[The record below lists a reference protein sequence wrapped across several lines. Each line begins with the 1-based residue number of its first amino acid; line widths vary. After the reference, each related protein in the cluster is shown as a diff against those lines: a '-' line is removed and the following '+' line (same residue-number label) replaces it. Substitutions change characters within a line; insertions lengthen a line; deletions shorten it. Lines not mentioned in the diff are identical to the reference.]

1 MMGVV
6 NREYR
11 QIIRSH
17 LHPYN
22 KWVVSYQEWP
32 RNQVHIITRAANE
45 LSRRFHNHGK
55 FSY

>member
-32 RNQVHIITRAANE
+32 RNQVQAILMQSARYH
-45 LSRRFHNHGK
+45 
-55 FSY
+55 

>member
-32 RNQVHIITRAANE
+32 RNQVLTILM
-45 LSRRFHNHGK
+45 LSARYH
-55 FSY
+55 